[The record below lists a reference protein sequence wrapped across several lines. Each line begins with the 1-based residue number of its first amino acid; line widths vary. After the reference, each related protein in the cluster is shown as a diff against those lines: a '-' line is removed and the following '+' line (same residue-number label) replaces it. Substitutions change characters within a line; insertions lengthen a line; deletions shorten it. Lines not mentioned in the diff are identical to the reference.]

1 MDQDKLKTSF
11 FFLHWLKHLNFS
23 NFFFDKGSQNQSSV
37 IKVHHIQH
45 VITRPRAWTEYSS
58 VFILYYHTYLMIP
71 KTSVGSNSNFLINIS
86 WQ

>member
-1 MDQDKLKTSF
+1 MQIRTIKLYIKNNGSEQTQNVF

-45 VITRPRAWTEYSS
+45 VITQPRAWTEHSS
-58 VFILYYHTYLMIP
+58 VFILYYHTLP
-71 KTSVGSNSNFLINIS
+71 HDP
-86 WQ
+86 